1 MGYYE
6 ILLYTSVESVNKFT
20 LAFMGI
26 LSGLAVFRVT
36 RDFVEAYGQEDG
48 IKAAFKKIRK
58 RIIAVVIA
66 LTVTSIIA
74 FMKKFYK

>member
-26 LSGLAVFRVT
+26 LSVLAVFCVRSF
-36 RDFVEAYGQEDG
+36 FVEAYVQEDG
-48 IKAAFKKIRK
+48 IKAAFKKLRK